1 MKRSPLFLA
10 FSGLELARYF
20 ALVHAVRVFCSAA
33 PAAGPALRIAAAPNA
48 LFAAAFLFLGLDTE
62 RYAGFK
68 PLLVVGKALSLF
80 GGLVALPGM
89 LRLGAAGQSESV
101 AAYLL
106 VGIAAWDALS
116 ALPLLVP
123 AVDRGRSESV
133 PPPIPP
139 SAEPER
145 VEPD

>member
-1 MKRSPLFLA
+1 
-10 FSGLELARYF
+10 
-20 ALVHAVRVFCSAA
+20 
-33 PAAGPALRIAAAPNA
+33 
-48 LFAAAFLFLGLDTE
+48 
-62 RYAGFK
+62 
-68 PLLVVGKALSLF
+68 LSLF

-133 PPPIPP
+133 PPPMPP
-139 SAEPER
+139 NAEPER